1 VTVNGGILV
10 IQFYRGMMKAM
21 QMCGYQIRYSRG
33 VDRLRE
39 NTEYR
44 KVGEFRVPRRLG
56 AVTNDGLGIRARCP
70 RLASAESDKKDKE
83 PGNLLASESH
93 DLIT

>member
-1 VTVNGGILV
+1 
-10 IQFYRGMMKAM
+10 MKTM

-44 KVGEFRVPRRLG
+44 KVGEFRVPRSLG
-56 AVTNDGLGIRARCP
+56 AVTNDGLGIRVRYS
-70 RLASAESDKKDKE
+70 RLASAKSDKKDKE
-83 PGNLLASESH
+83 PCNLHA
-93 DLIT
+93 